1 MSSSSE
7 HPFLS
12 WAATLKAEKRAALE
26 GKDFILNER
35 AGKEFA
41 VGLHNAEPL
50 LCYQAAHK
58 AAIESIRWTVAAILY
73 NTNGKDWIVLSSK
86 DIRIKGST
94 AQSAMPLR
102 LFIPVS
108 FGRMDSWKDFAPANI
123 HLGMMEIKKGSPGFT
138 NEPFKSLPLKLIG

>member
-1 MSSSSE
+1 MSSSNA

-12 WAATLKAEKRAALE
+12 WAATLKADKCAALE
-26 GKDFILNER
+26 GKDLVLVER

-41 VGLHNAEPL
+41 VGIHNSEPL
-50 LCYQAAHK
+50 LCYQPEHK
-58 AAIESIRWTVAAILY
+58 AALESIKWTSAAVLY

-94 AQSAMPLR
+94 AQAAMPMR

-108 FGRMDSWKDFAPANI
+108 FGRMDSWKEFSPANI
-123 HLGMMEIKKGSPGFT
+123 HMGMMTIKKGSPDFSG
-138 NEPFKSLPLKLIG
+138 EPFKTLPLKIIG